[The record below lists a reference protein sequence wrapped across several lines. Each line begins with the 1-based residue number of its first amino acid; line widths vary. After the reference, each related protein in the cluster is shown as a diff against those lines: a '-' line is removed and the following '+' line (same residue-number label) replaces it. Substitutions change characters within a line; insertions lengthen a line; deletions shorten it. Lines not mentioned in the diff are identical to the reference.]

1 MSKAASLAVL
11 VTAAVIS
18 FIAGFFIAAPLRG
31 GLIAALQPI
40 LITPTAAAALI
51 VAAFSMFASL
61 LSLVVTYRMGSKQIE
76 TAKIVADA
84 AMMNAKHA
92 GTRALANVR
101 LEWLND
107 LRDTLSKYHSILMS
121 PEDGASESD
130 DKAKGKAKEKAD
142 QDTRDLSYLGTKL
155 DLLLNQRKKY
165 QQALWQVSDDIL
177 KIENPTEDEYDKA
190 DKQLVAAARNVF
202 DFHWRKI
209 KAEILGNDE
218 LKEPIA
224 DPSKHPAQGQDA

>member
-1 MSKAASLAVL
+1 MSKAAALAVS

-18 FIAGFFIAAPLRG
+18 FIAGYFIAAPLRG

-51 VAAFSMFASL
+51 VAAFSIIVSL
-61 LSLVVTYRMGSKQIE
+61 LSLVVTYSMGSRQIE
-76 TAKIVADA
+76 TAKIAADA

-121 PEDGASESD
+121 PEDAAPDEGD
-130 DKAKGKAKEKAD
+130 DEAKAKAKEKAD
-142 QDTRDLSYLGTKL
+142 KDSRDLSYLGTKL
-155 DLLLNQRKKY
+155 DLLLNQKKKY

-177 KIENPTEDEYDKA
+177 KIENPTEDQYDNA
-190 DKQLVAAARNVF
+190 DRELVVAARNVF

-209 KAEILGNDE
+209 KAEILGNEE
-218 LKEPIA
+218 LKEP
-224 DPSKHPAQGQDA
+224 PAENSAVIGN

>member
-1 MSKAASLAVL
+1 MSKAAALAVS

-18 FIAGFFIAAPLRG
+18 FIAGYFIAAPLRG

-51 VAAFSMFASL
+51 VAAFS
-61 LSLVVTYRMGSKQIE
+61 I
-76 TAKIVADA
+76 
-84 AMMNAKHA
+84 MMNAKHA

-121 PEDGASESD
+121 PEDAAPDEGD
-130 DKAKGKAKEKAD
+130 DEAKAKAKEKAD
-142 QDTRDLSYLGTKL
+142 KDSRDLSYLGTKL
-155 DLLLNQRKKY
+155 DLLLNQKKKY

-177 KIENPTEDEYDKA
+177 KIENPTEDQYDNA
-190 DKQLVAAARNVF
+190 DRELVVAARNVF

-209 KAEILGNDE
+209 KAEILGNEE
-218 LKEPIA
+218 LKEP
-224 DPSKHPAQGQDA
+224 PAENSAVIGN